1 MTSDELRTA
10 IDDPEQRAELSA
22 VELTEAV
29 LERIEEVQPVIN
41 AFITTTPE
49 LALEDARRADERRAA
64 GKALPL
70 AGMPIAVKD
79 NIDVGGVLTTV
90 ASKFFAD
97 YIPDEDA
104 ETVRRVRAAGGVI
117 VGKAFLH
124 EFVFGATCNNPFYG
138 QCRNPWDVE
147 RIPGG
152 SSGGSGAALAADL
165 CVGALG
171 SDTGG
176 SVRIPAHLNG
186 VSALRPTFGSVSS
199 RGAFPIC
206 WSFDTVGPM
215 ARSMVDVAHMYAVMA
230 GFDLEDPRA
239 VDHPPVDALSGL
251 EAGVAG
257 VRIGIPGDFF
267 FDDLEPG
274 IDACVRA
281 AADQLSDLGAELV
294 EIDVPGGAAATDIC
308 SRLIRADALALHRER
323 LESRHD
329 DFGADIAER
338 LTTGYDIQG
347 WEVAE
352 LVQRMYEWRRRMRR
366 LFRDEVDL
374 VLTPTAVATAP
385 PIEGA
390 EMIATTAKLTRFTYP
405 WSLAHMP
412 AVSLPCGFAENGM
425 PVGVQLGADQW
436 QEALLLRASVAYQ
449 AVTDFHRRRPAALVP
464 AAG

>member
-10 IDDPEQRAELSA
+10 IDDPEQRAEVSA
-22 VELTEAV
+22 VELTEAI

-49 LALEDARRADERRAA
+49 LALEDARRADARRAA
-64 GKALPL
+64 GEALPL

-97 YIPDEDA
+97 FVPDEDS

-117 VGKAFLH
+117 VGKAMLH

-239 VDHPPVDALSGL
+239 VDHPPVDVLSGL
-251 EAGVAG
+251 EAGVEG
-257 VRIGIPGDFF
+257 VRIGIPEAFF

-274 IDACVRA
+274 IDAVVRA
-281 AADQLSDLGAELV
+281 AADQLADLGAELV
-294 EIDVPGGAAATDIC
+294 AIDLPGGAAATDIC

-323 LESRHD
+323 LEGRHD
-329 DFGADIAER
+329 DFGADVAER

-366 LFRDEVDL
+366 LFRDCVDL

-390 EMIATTAKLTRFTYP
+390 EMIATTAKMTRFTYP

-436 QEALLLRASVAYQ
+436 QEPLLLRASAAYQ

>member
-22 VELTEAV
+22 VELTEAI

-49 LALEDARRADERRAA
+49 VALEDARRADARRAA
-64 GKALPL
+64 GEALPL

-97 YIPDEDA
+97 FVPDEDS

-117 VGKAFLH
+117 VGKAMLH

-239 VDHPPVDALSGL
+239 VDHPPVDVLSGL
-251 EAGVAG
+251 EAGVEG
-257 VRIGIPGDFF
+257 VRIGIPEAFF

-274 IDACVRA
+274 IDAVVRA
-281 AADQLSDLGAELV
+281 AADQLADLGAELV
-294 EIDVPGGAAATDIC
+294 AIDLPGGAAATDIC

-323 LESRHD
+323 LEAHPELIGEDIRRRLELGKQIT
-329 DFGADIAER
+329 GADYSAME
-338 LTTGYDIQG
+338 
-347 WEVAE
+347 
-352 LVQRMYEWRRRMRR
+352 QRMLQWRRGIHR
-366 LFRDEVDL
+366 LFEQFDL
-374 VLTPTAVATAP
+374 LATPTTNAVAP
-385 PIEGA
+385 HIEGA
-390 EMIATTAKLTRFTYP
+390 ETISMTEELTRFTYP
-405 WSLAHMP
+405 WSAAHLP
-412 AVSLPCGFAENGM
+412 AISIPAGFSAEGM
-425 PVGVQLGADQW
+425 PIGVQLAAGPW
-436 QEALLLRASVAYQ
+436 HEALLLRAAAAFQ
-449 AVTDFHRRRPAALVP
+449 TETDYHLRRPTGLD
-464 AAG
+464 